1 MNIIQLLFINLL
13 GFFTAWSLIL
23 PANIT
28 QIGLSGQINIYD
40 QTNNIIRGTGEP
52 GATII
57 IQATNYLQTASSTCK
72 YPGEYIGLG
81 SLKYGM
87 TNPETDPY
95 ICRPYNSCNGNVGNF
110 IGELSNGT
118 AKFYYYTAYPTST
131 TPYIVKQD
139 AYLSQTQ
146 IDFFKSDIT
155 GLYLLENGAF
165 VATKKPNSIG
175 VYGNMPY
182 PTNILITHN
191 IVQIESH
198 MNGFVT
204 LDSFGRATAYGFFCM
219 GFDAKI
225 KFKKVFAGG
234 YALCGGL
241 TEDNTLIISGIG
253 LNGNIVQLPNM
264 NIKSIQWTYTGG
276 RIKTSDNKIIY
287 FGKTDTTS
295 KEFPE
300 TLGTVQANSQG
311 QWEYVLTGENYK
323 QMQWINAKHL
333 IFESVNGANRNF
345 ITVTNGLDNTTPNPT
360 GKPTA
365 YPTTKPTARPTT
377 KIPSAE
383 PTAYPSARP
392 TAYPTAKP
400 SAEQTAY
407 PTARPSAEQTAYP
420 TARPSAEQ
428 TAYPTAKP
436 NACPTARP
444 TPSPTVKYTSKP
456 TVFKSGSPTINKKPQ
471 VEITYKTIY
480 ESESNKLCKTICK
493 RECKNI

>member
-1 MNIIQLLFINLL
+1 MKLIVIIFVYLYLFVL
-13 GFFTAWSLIL
+13 GIIPTWSLIL
-23 PANIT
+23 PVNVT
-28 QIGLSGQINIYD
+28 QIGLSGQVNIYD
-40 QTNNIIRGTGEP
+40 TTNNIIRGTGEP

-57 IQATNYLQTASSTCK
+57 IQATNYLQTASNTCK

-81 SLKYGM
+81 SIQYGM

-139 AYLSQTQ
+139 AYLTPTQ

-204 LDSFGRATAYGFFCM
+204 LDLFGRATAYGFFCM

-253 LNGNIVQLPNM
+253 LNSNIVQLPNM

-276 RIKTSDNKIIY
+276 RIKTIDNKIIY

-323 QMQWINAKHL
+323 QMQWTNAKHL
-333 IFESVNGANRNF
+333 IFESVNGTNRNF
-345 ITVTNGLDNTTPNPT
+345 ITVTNVLDNTTPNPT
-360 GKPTA
+360 GKPTGI
-365 YPTTKPTARPTT
+365 PTAKPTARPTT

-383 PTAYPSARP
+383 PTVKPSTEP
-392 TAYPTAKP
+392 TAYPTARP
-400 SAEQTAY
+400 SAYPTARPSAY
-407 PTARPSAEQTAYP
+407 PTARPSAEQTAFP
-420 TARPSAEQ
+420 TVKF
-428 TAYPTAKP
+428 T
-436 NACPTARP
+436 ACPTVR
-444 TPSPTVKYTSKP
+444 YTSKP
-456 TVFKSGSPTINKKPQ
+456 TLFKSSGPTTNKKSQ
-471 VEITYKTIY
+471 VEITYRTIY

-493 RECKNI
+493 RECKNV